1 MTKHHVAFL
10 ACVLSLALGC
20 QNAGKHEI
28 FSTPLAASSPA
39 APKTEQ
45 EAEPAKFSLG
55 RVFRTVAFW
64 QRADEEETVP
74 QEVIELGDTV
84 DAIAARANEL
94 NINDPPDVTQQKA
107 QAILD
112 STQSWERLIAAG
124 KSVGFINDATTNRFN
139 QFIAP
144 IRSEALKLV
153 QTGGNPQTIA
163 ALQHLAGG
171 LKTSFDSVS
180 TMLTHGAAAYQQL
193 IQPQ

>member
-1 MTKHHVAFL
+1 MRETIPA
-10 ACVLSLALGC
+10 SLAA
-20 QNAGKHEI
+20 N
-28 FSTPLAASSPA
+28 SPA
-39 APKTEQ
+39 PPAKTAP

-64 QRADEEETVP
+64 QRADEEKTVP
-74 QEVIELGDTV
+74 QEVVDLGDTV
-84 DAIAARANEL
+84 DNIAARASEL
-94 NINDPPDVTQQKA
+94 NINDPPEVTRQKA

-112 STQSWERLIAAG
+112 STQSWERLIAAC

-139 QFIAP
+139 QFITP

-153 QTGGNPQTIA
+153 QTGANPQTIA

-180 TMLTHGAAAYQQL
+180 TMLTQGAAAYQQL